1 MVQTNQPR
9 PCPASVSNIHV
20 NLGAVVLFFIS
31 LILLNRYCAH
41 LDSLILAVITLGVT
55 ALPVFIYDHF
65 FLAAYRR
72 PAAGL
77 HLKPAEFCPA
87 RFFTKLAGLALT
99 LTILVAVYY
108 LLFLL
113 TGSKVLAEFLRLLR
127 MIGPWAL
134 GPALVYFY
142 WVDRHQINGQDEYWQ
157 AGCLA
162 TGQWKKIQRPVL
174 LDHIKIWLIK
184 GFFTPYLFY
193 FLMRYIEFWSTLNW
207 RQFNPLMGYNV
218 LLDMLYMIDILFGV
232 LGYVFTC
239 RWLDTHIRSTDPT
252 WLGWLV
258 CLICYGF
265 FNTYF
270 GIGLLNYDDGRDW
283 NHWAG
288 GNLVLFHALGLF
300 IVVLTVIY
308 SLATVAMG
316 TRMSNL
322 TYRGIITS
330 GPYRFCKH
338 PAYVTK
344 VASWWLIS
352 LPFLSMQGPTM
363 ALKHTAALVFISF
376 IYYLRAVTEE
386 NHLSNYPEYVDYA
399 RWINDHGILNPLA
412 KLFPVLQYSPE
423 KNKRWGSVLKSAQ

>member
-20 NLGAVVLFFIS
+20 NLGAVVLFFFS
-31 LILLNRYCAH
+31 LILLKKYGGH
-41 LDSLILAVITLGVT
+41 LDSMTQTLIALGAT
-55 ALPVFIYDHF
+55 ALPVFIGDYF
-65 FLAAYRR
+65 FLAAHRR

-87 RFFTKLAGLALT
+87 RFYVKLAGLALT
-99 LTILVAVYY
+99 LTVLVAGYH

-113 TGSKVLAEFLRLLR
+113 TGSKVLGEFLRLLR
-127 MIGPWAL
+127 MAGPWAL
-134 GPALVYFY
+134 VPAVLYFY
-142 WVDRHQINGQDEYWQ
+142 WLDRHQINGQDEYWQ

-162 TGQWKKIQRPVL
+162 TGQWKKIRRPVL
-174 LDHIKIWLIK
+174 LDHIKIWFIK

-193 FLMRYIEFWSTLNW
+193 FLVRYIESWSTINW
-207 RQFNPLMGYNV
+207 RQLNVLAGYNV

-258 CLICYGF
+258 CLVCYGF

-270 GIGLLNYDDGRDW
+270 GIGLLNYDDGLDW
-283 NHWAG
+283 SHWAG
-288 GNLVLFHALGLF
+288 GNLAVFHGLGII
-300 IVVLTVIY
+300 IVVLTGIY

-352 LPFLSMQGPTM
+352 LPFLSVQGPAT
-363 ALKHTAALVFISF
+363 ALKHTAALAFISF

-386 NHLSNYPEYVDYA
+386 NHLSNYPEYADYA
-399 RWINDHGILNPLA
+399 QWINDHGIFSPLT
-412 KLFPVLQYSPE
+412 KLFPALQYSPE
-423 KNKRWGSVLKSAQ
+423 NRRKWGSILIKS